1 MLASMQGKRN
11 PHTLFV
17 GKTITTIPMGTSMDA
32 APQLKVELP
41 HDPVIL
47 CLGIYLKECMS
58 GYSKDTCT
66 PLYCSIIH
74 ENLAV
79 EPYTDE

>member
-1 MLASMQGKRN
+1 
-11 PHTLFV
+11 
-17 GKTITTIPMGTSMDA
+17 
-32 APQLKVELP
+32 
-41 HDPVIL
+41 
-47 CLGIYLKECMS
+47 MS

-79 EPYTDE
+79 EPYTDEWIKKMWWCIY